1 MVLKRVTQLSHLD
14 LVLVVQDFKSLS
26 IFDNLGALLQFELQ
40 KGVRDDTDSNIN
52 CLDIVL
58 DLRDGLLDV
67 GQWCVV

>member
-26 IFDNLGALLQFELQ
+26 IFNNLGALLQFELQ